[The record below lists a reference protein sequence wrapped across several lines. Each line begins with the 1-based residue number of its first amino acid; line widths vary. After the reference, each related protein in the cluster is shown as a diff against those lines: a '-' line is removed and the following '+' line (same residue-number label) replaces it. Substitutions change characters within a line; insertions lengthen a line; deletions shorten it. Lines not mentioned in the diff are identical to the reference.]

1 MHCVF
6 LWPVSEIPHVEK
18 KVSFS
23 SFLPSPLFK
32 KVCAKAHS
40 PSSLPFE
47 MSQSTLLSRSLTSRP
62 SVVYIVVFFACLHCK
77 HVAAKGQF

>member
-1 MHCVF
+1 MHFVF
-6 LWPVSEIPHVEK
+6 LWPVSEIPHVGKK

-40 PSSLPFE
+40 PSSLPFV

-62 SVVYIVVFFACLHCK
+62 SVVYIFFLPVYK
-77 HVAAKGQF
+77 HVAAKDQF